1 MHKPKITKS
10 LKTISRLNQLQE
22 TLCRKEEKYIA
33 FQKNTNKPDPEE
45 EA

>member
-1 MHKPKITKS
+1 VHLPKITKS

-22 TLCRKEEKYIA
+22 TLCRKEKYMA

-45 EA
+45 EG